1 MISAVL
7 LCGCPKPPPPPPE
20 VQAPPPPVVVP
31 AGCLDDLS
39 GQWAHQDAPF
49 QYDAIDD
56 GGTLT
61 LLVSRPF
68 VPDGGPRWR
77 QFVKPRLISADGGAS
92 ESAAARGPVDA
103 GAPRAPVAVVTL
115 QRTPG
120 GFVGEAVAKL
130 PHPIGR
136 TCEAHWKT
144 EVLSCLDGG
153 LTLRSQSEVAL
164 SDVCQPP
171 VNPQP
176 TLSLDHRLLRVAPG
190 R

>member
-1 MISAVL
+1 M
-7 LCGCPKPPPPPPE
+7 
-20 VQAPPPPVVVP
+20 VP

-49 QYDAIDD
+49 QYDATDD

-61 LLVSRPF
+61 LLVSKPY

-77 QFVKPRLISADGGAS
+77 QLVKPRLLSADGGARDEVAS
-92 ESAAARGPVDA
+92 GVVDA
-103 GAPRAPVAVVTL
+103 GPPRAPVAVVTL

-120 GFVGEAVAKL
+120 GFIGESVAKV

-136 TCEAHWKT
+136 TCEARWKT
-144 EVLSCLDGG
+144 EVLGCLDGG
-153 LTLRSQSEVAL
+153 LTFRSQSEIAL

-176 TLSLDHRLLRVAPG
+176 TLWLDHRLVRVSPG